1 MAFSTIPFH
10 LRWSWTC
17 SAHFISFTFFKS
29 FLTSSSHRDLSLP
42 TGRDPKITVV
52 KVFWQKKNHTT
63 SHSEIC
69 VNDILERELISAGTV
84 TGLQILF
91 RETMNSERHVRLIL
105 ITLFRPVTDKRLLWH
120 TWLNNSTDVSWSFW
134 WMGYELTASPN
145 LNPCDYHL
153 RGTLKIR
160 CMQIIPIH
168 CHKRKKVL
176 RTIFCYSKT
185 TPSAHAYKCFYVIY
199 RPHSSKSSAIQRP
212 IFA

>member
-1 MAFSTIPFH
+1 
-10 LRWSWTC
+10 
-17 SAHFISFTFFKS
+17 
-29 FLTSSSHRDLSLP
+29 LSLP

-120 TWLNNSTDVSWSFW
+120 TWLNNSTDVS
-134 WMGYELTASPN
+134 
-145 LNPCDYHL
+145 
-153 RGTLKIR
+153 
-160 CMQIIPIH
+160 
-168 CHKRKKVL
+168 
-176 RTIFCYSKT
+176 
-185 TPSAHAYKCFYVIY
+185 
-199 RPHSSKSSAIQRP
+199 
-212 IFA
+212 